1 MLLIKSLMKTFCCS
15 LILLAATCAFAQK
28 PAVTTTPV
36 APPPQ
41 TGPTAAENENAAKAR
56 HVLDQMIKALGGDA
70 YMSYT
75 TIQSTGR
82 SYRFW
87 HGEPSGTGAIFWRF
101 WEYPDKD
108 RMELTKQR
116 DWIIIYRGDQAW
128 EKTFRGTAALE
139 PDDLKEYLETRAY
152 SNEYVL
158 RQWLKAPGTSLFYD
172 GTTIAEQHPA
182 EKVTIMDAQN
192 RAVSYYINSDT
203 HLPIKKTYSV
213 RDPQTKDRDDVEE
226 VYDNYRL
233 LQGIQT
239 PLSWTWNRNGQMH
252 RQRFLNTVTYN
263 APLADTLFQPGPVN
277 YNPKKK

>member
-1 MLLIKSLMKTFCCS
+1 MRTLFCS
-15 LILLAATCAFAQK
+15 LVLLASTCALAQK
-28 PAVTTTPV
+28 PAVVTTPV

-41 TGPTAAENENAAKAR
+41 TGPTAAENENSAKAR
-56 HVLDQMIKALGGDA
+56 QVLDRMIRALGGDA

-75 TIQSTGR
+75 TMTETGR

-87 HGEPSGTGAIFWRF
+87 HGEPAGTGVVFWRF

-116 DWIIIYRGDQAW
+116 DWIIIYKGDGAW
-128 EKTFRGTAALE
+128 EKTFRGTAKLD
-139 PDDLKEYLETRAY
+139 PDDLKEYLETRSY

-172 GTTIAEQHPA
+172 GATIAEQRPA

-192 RAVSYYINSDT
+192 RAVSYFIDSNT
-203 HLPIKKTYSV
+203 HLPIKKSYTV

-233 LQGIQT
+233 IQGIQT

-252 RQRFLNTVTYN
+252 RQRFLNTVSYN
-263 APLADTLFQPGPVN
+263 APFAATLFQPDAVN